1 MAFPDFHCPSSQLDI
16 DRKPST
22 FSHFDDQD
30 ISDDLLLESDMISP
44 TSTDDRRHSFGNNT
58 AAVFSPQSN
67 VWEDHYTTATMTERP
82 QSHFQSANPFHN
94 NNPFLQQEP
103 SAFGNHNPQWP
114 GMFDQ
119 SSDSRT
125 PVGPAVYEPFTGDFD
140 ASHSSAFPHAA
151 PTVAAFGGVRPQ
163 SVFPPVATP
172 VSMPASPHTRKD
184 WMAIAEQADSRP
196 YPKRMR
202 QNSPPRPYSPFPR
215 RDGGIRKKNAKF
227 NIPPERTLETVDQLI
242 ASATTDD
249 EIKELK
255 QQKRLLRNR
264 QAAYDSTLPDDIG
277 LLLFHWPTSLDSR
290 QRKKQRAEELEEEN
304 KKWTNQISLLED
316 EIQKLH
322 VQNDHHLHEKD
333 QLMLERAQLQ
343 EQIHDLTEEKVMM
356 LERHTNETG
365 DLRAKIAVL
374 TEQLEIAAS
383 AMPERSSSGE
393 YSDFTSEM
401 NGLNMHHPHDWD
413 FLVSDFVMESEPA
426 DQKPQETAL
435 TLAPK
440 KKDALLD
447 EEQPAASGLLML
459 LLLCGA
465 WVASKTSGSSMPTM
479 PTMSDDVRAASAVVL
494 ESVMKDA
501 GVSDPSQAFSGLSN
515 PSPSGAARQLPFHM
529 ADTTSRNHRLDAVH
543 SKLITPSKAQEADAA
558 FSMSVSQYD
567 NLTQDFKRPSYS
579 SSSDDE
585 AITPSTSTSSH
596 RRNLADT
603 LKAMRDD
610 AKGESTS
617 NVYTRSLLWDRI
629 PTDIVQQFKQIVD
642 ASVSSGEGGGGGDD

>member
-1 MAFPDFHCPSSQLDI
+1 M
-16 DRKPST
+16 
-22 FSHFDDQD
+22 
-30 ISDDLLLESDMISP
+30 
-44 TSTDDRRHSFGNNT
+44 
-58 AAVFSPQSN
+58 
-67 VWEDHYTTATMTERP
+67 
-82 QSHFQSANPFHN
+82 
-94 NNPFLQQEP
+94 
-103 SAFGNHNPQWP
+103 
-114 GMFDQ
+114 
-119 SSDSRT
+119 
-125 PVGPAVYEPFTGDFD
+125 
-140 ASHSSAFPHAA
+140 
-151 PTVAAFGGVRPQ
+151 
-163 SVFPPVATP
+163 
-172 VSMPASPHTRKD
+172 
-184 WMAIAEQADSRP
+184 
-196 YPKRMR
+196 
-202 QNSPPRPYSPFPR
+202 
-215 RDGGIRKKNAKF
+215 
-227 NIPPERTLETVDQLI
+227 
-242 ASATTDD
+242 
-249 EIKELK
+249 
-255 QQKRLLRNR
+255 
-264 QAAYDSTLPDDIG
+264 
-277 LLLFHWPTSLDSR
+277 
-290 QRKKQRAEELEEEN
+290 
-304 KKWTNQISLLED
+304 
-316 EIQKLH
+316 IQKLH

-333 QLMLERAQLQ
+333 QLILERAQFQ
-343 EQIHDLTEEKVMM
+343 EQIQDLTEEKVIM

-383 AMPERSSSGE
+383 ALPERSSSGE

-401 NGLNMHHPHDWD
+401 NGLNMHPNDWD
-413 FLVSDFVMESEPA
+413 FLVNDYVMESEPI
-426 DQKPQETAL
+426 DQKPQETAM

-558 FSMSVSQYD
+558 FSMSISQYD
-567 NLTQDFKRPSYS
+567 SLTQDFKRPSYS

-642 ASVSSGEGGGGGDD
+642 ASVSSGEGGGGGGGDD

>member
-1 MAFPDFHCPSSQLDI
+1 M
-16 DRKPST
+16 
-22 FSHFDDQD
+22 
-30 ISDDLLLESDMISP
+30 
-44 TSTDDRRHSFGNNT
+44 
-58 AAVFSPQSN
+58 
-67 VWEDHYTTATMTERP
+67 
-82 QSHFQSANPFHN
+82 
-94 NNPFLQQEP
+94 
-103 SAFGNHNPQWP
+103 
-114 GMFDQ
+114 
-119 SSDSRT
+119 
-125 PVGPAVYEPFTGDFD
+125 
-140 ASHSSAFPHAA
+140 
-151 PTVAAFGGVRPQ
+151 
-163 SVFPPVATP
+163 
-172 VSMPASPHTRKD
+172 
-184 WMAIAEQADSRP
+184 
-196 YPKRMR
+196 
-202 QNSPPRPYSPFPR
+202 
-215 RDGGIRKKNAKF
+215 
-227 NIPPERTLETVDQLI
+227 
-242 ASATTDD
+242 
-249 EIKELK
+249 
-255 QQKRLLRNR
+255 
-264 QAAYDSTLPDDIG
+264 
-277 LLLFHWPTSLDSR
+277 
-290 QRKKQRAEELEEEN
+290 
-304 KKWTNQISLLED
+304 
-316 EIQKLH
+316 
-322 VQNDHHLHEKD
+322 QNDHHLHEKD
-333 QLMLERAQLQ
+333 QLMLERAQFQ
-343 EQIHDLTEEKVMM
+343 EQIQDLTEEKVMM

-393 YSDFTSEM
+393 YSDFTNDM
-401 NGLNMHHPHDWD
+401 NGLNVHPNDWD
-413 FLVSDFVMESEPA
+413 FLVNDYVMESEPI
-426 DQKPQETAL
+426 DQKPQQNAL

-440 KKDALLD
+440 KKDALLE

-515 PSPSGAARQLPFHM
+515 PSPLGAARQLPFHM
-529 ADTTSRNHRLDAVH
+529 ADTNSRNNRLDAVH

-567 NLTQDFKRPSYS
+567 SLTQDFKRPSYS

-629 PTDIVQQFKQIVD
+629 PSDIVQQFKQIVD
-642 ASVSSGEGGGGGDD
+642 ASVSSSGEGGGGSADD